1 MRSIAGT
8 NRDLTF
14 IPGRAAGLVRVR
26 RTIPLY
32 WDAFRAQVIRA
43 IGDPDTA
50 AGLDLMRARSP
61 VHRAGGIRA
70 SLLIAQSAT
79 APRGKQAES
88 DQRVAAL
95 DAKRL
100 TVSDPLFP
108 DEGHGFVRPENRLAL
123 YARAEAILARHLG
136 GHAESLRTRRPRRAM
151 PRRSCTTA
159 DAQSSICP
167 RL

>member
-1 MRSIAGT
+1 M
-8 NRDLTF
+8 
-14 IPGRAAGLVRVR
+14 
-26 RTIPLY
+26 
-32 WDAFRAQVIRA
+32 IRA

-70 SLLIAQSAT
+70 PLLIAQSAT
-79 APRGKQAES
+79 APRVKQAES

-100 TVSDPLFP
+100 TVNDPLFP

-136 GHAESLRTRRPRRAM
+136 GHAESPRTRRPRRAV
-151 PRRSCTTA
+151 PRRSCATA